1 MKKKFVKVMLFGALA
16 LAAASIVTSCKDYDD
31 DVANLQEQI
40 DKITSTSPVSAEDM
54 KAAISSAK
62 SDLESQLA
70 TLKSNLEN
78 KDALISELNQKVAD
92 LEEKLKNTADKET
105 VNQLTKDLTEAKN
118 DLDKL
123 QKLQASDVKDL
134 QNQIDDLNK
143 LVKTLNDLK
152 DSFVTKED
160 LNDYVNSEAV
170 KGIISAELKTA
181 LADNGKIASAINDAI
196 RTQVLVKFGS
206 LDDVAALAGE
216 NGTVAKVITDL
227 YDAINNDKTGVLA
240 RLVELENYQ
249 KALEDKAEAE
259 GFDNMEAV
267 IAEVADLK
275 ASFSGI
281 YASEGFKNAV
291 SAEVEAAIEAQLGDA
306 TSSIGKLQKELQ
318 DLGIAI
324 NNMIQSVVYI
334 PSTIDRSVDFYTLY
348 AKKTISANYD
358 VAAKSENIQELQF
371 RISPAVTMTAEEFNA
386 KYVISLN
393 AEERSNWTRATADE
407 KPFAVEVKDCKA
419 GILTVKLT
427 TTSSK
432 SHAISLNIANK
443 ADEEGNKGLTPT
455 DINSDYIAVIQSNY
469 YLKTAYYDVKTQA
482 KGEVQYDAPVAVDFS
497 SVGTLMIDYVTSLES
512 GSSVQSK
519 KFSELHVANIFTPK
533 YELNGVDKSLFEI
546 TQSGSANLKEENKG
560 LVDLI
565 GKKADIKITA
575 QSNYYLEG
583 NASNPNTL
591 GSIEIIRKTK
601 DLAHAFAAKELDWF
615 GVGQDQKFILNSS
628 EIYRD
633 LAVNIPVA
641 DYEALTVASGF
652 TPAITGV
659 RIERTNTSNNE
670 LTLVVPVG
678 SVAKDYTATF
688 VLESVSAGYTLTV
701 TVPVTIKA
709 IAIDKLAKVDAMWS
723 ADKTTTGFTPV
734 TDAAVATSMTANFA
748 LTTSFS
754 NLEDVK
760 DAVET
765 KGGTFAITTNVANIP
780 GVTYNQNSYTFTF
793 DKDAYTGKMTV
804 NGVQKDAQVQFTIK
818 VNYNGRDEETVVGNV
833 EVNNISGTWVAPSN
847 RAFELTDKMKD
858 YDQISKGFAWT
869 DLRGKTMWA
878 EGTSVTGN
886 YNSENAFAANV
897 KALEIYGLTA
907 PTFVWSADS
916 KTNPNGSAETYLTLD
931 AATGKITFTDEGKTH
946 KFYSAVTYTIEVK
959 ATSKWG
965 KIANYGNSSND
976 KITITIPAEK
986 K

>member
-16 LAAASIVTSCKDYDD
+16 LAATSTVTSCKDYDD

-118 DLDKL
+118 DLDAL
-123 QKLQASDVKDL
+123 QKLQASDVEKL
-134 QNQIDDLNK
+134 QGQIDDLSE
-143 LVKTLNDLK
+143 LVNTLNDLK

-170 KGIISAELKTA
+170 KGIISDELKAA

-216 NGTVAKVITDL
+216 NGTVAKVITGL

-240 RLVELENYQ
+240 RLVELEEYQ
-249 KALEDKAEAE
+249 TALEDKAKAE
-259 GFDNMEAV
+259 GFDNIEAV

-281 YASEGFKNAV
+281 YASESFKNAV
-291 SAEVEAAIEAQLGDA
+291 SAEVKAAIETQLGDA

-318 DLGIAI
+318 DLGVAI

-348 AKKTISANYD
+348 AKKTSTANYE
-358 VAAKSENIQELQF
+358 VAAKSVNTQELQF
-371 RISPAVTMTAEEFNA
+371 RISPAVTMTADEFNA
-386 KYVISLN
+386 KYVASLN
-393 AEERSNWTRATADE
+393 AEERNWTRANADE
-407 KPFAVEVKDCKA
+407 EPFAVKVKDCKA
-419 GILTVKLT
+419 GILTVELT

-432 SHAISLNIANK
+432 SHAISLNIASK

-469 YLKTAYYDVKTQA
+469 YLKTAYYAISEQKEG
-482 KGEVQYDAPVAVDFS
+482 KVQYDAPVAVDFS
-497 SVGTLMIDYVTSLES
+497 KTGTLMISYTTSS
-512 GSSVQSK
+512 ASTSIQSEE
-519 KFSELHVANIFTPK
+519 FSKLHVADIFTPK
-533 YELNGVDKSLFEI
+533 YELDGTEKDLFEI
-546 TQSGSANLKEENKG
+546 TQSGSVNLKEANKG

-565 GKKADIKITA
+565 GKKANVKITA
-575 QSNYYLEG
+575 QSNYFLEVS
-583 NASNPNTL
+583 ASNPNTL

-601 DLAHAFAAKELDWF
+601 DLAHAFATKELDWF
-615 GVGQDQKFILNSS
+615 GVGEEKKFVLNSS

-641 DYEALTVASGF
+641 DYEALTVASDF
-652 TPAITGV
+652 TPEVTGV
-659 RIERTNTSNNE
+659 RIERTNESNNE
-670 LTLVVPVG
+670 LTLIVPVG
-678 SVAKDYTATF
+678 SAAKDYTATF

-734 TDAAVATSMTANFA
+734 TDAAIANSMTANFA

-760 DAVET
+760 DAVEA
-765 KGGTFAITTNVANIP
+765 KGGTFTITTNAADIP
-780 GVTYNQNSYTFTF
+780 GVTYDQDSYTFTF
-793 DKDAYTGKMTV
+793 DKDDYTGKMTV
-804 NGVQKDAQVQFTIK
+804 GGVLKDAQVQFTIK

-833 EVNNISGTWVAPSN
+833 EVNNISGTWVAPAN
-847 RAFELTDKMKD
+847 RAFELADKMKD
-858 YDQISKGFAWT
+858 YDQISKGFTWK

-886 YNSENAFAANV
+886 YNNENAFAANV

-907 PTFVWSADS
+907 PAFVWSADS

-965 KIANYGNSSND
+965 KIANYGNSNNN

-986 K
+986 